1 MGQLYYVYGF
11 IPDIPERD
19 LPELHGIDGFSP
31 VEYPVVYGL
40 RTACCPVPE
49 DEFAED
55 ALQTNK
61 ENAEWIKENAF
72 HHHQV
77 LNELLQNSVVIPLAF
92 GTVYENYESMK
103 GAVFPHKEEIKKL
116 FRKLTGS
123 EEWSIKIYADRRKFD
138 DAFVKNEDEIKK
150 IKEEIGE
157 MPRGR
162 QYFALKKMEEELQK
176 RGRAKVSEL
185 CKKLHES
192 LKPLTAEVQEKKV
205 WRKNLSGRREEMVW
219 NGAYLFNS
227 HSSAEKALEII
238 HEFQD
243 NADRKYPGLTAE
255 ASGPWP
261 FYHFAEIQ
269 LSETNEEG
277 G

>member
-11 IPDIPERD
+11 IPDIPEQN
-19 LPELHGIDGFSP
+19 LPELHGMDRFSP
-31 VEYPVVYGL
+31 VEYPLVYGL
-40 RTACCPVPE
+40 RTVCCPVPE
-49 DEFAED
+49 DEFAEN
-55 ALQTNK
+55 AFQTNK
-61 ENAEWIKENAF
+61 QNTEWTKENAF

-77 LNELLQNSVVIPLAF
+77 LNELLKSAVVIPLPF
-92 GTVYENYESMK
+92 GSVYENYESMK
-103 GAVFPHKEEIKKL
+103 STVSPHKEKIKKL
-116 FRKLTGS
+116 FRELRGT
-123 EEWSIKIYADRRKFD
+123 EEWTIKIYADRKKFD

-150 IKEEIGE
+150 IKEEISD

-162 QYFALKKMEEELQK
+162 QYFALKKLDEELHK

-185 CKKLHES
+185 CSDLHES

-205 WRKNLSGRREEMVW
+205 WRKNLSVRREEMVW

-227 HSSAEKALEII
+227 HSTAEKALEII

-243 NADRKYPGLTAE
+243 NADRKYPGLAVE
-255 ASGPWP
+255 AAGPWP